1 MAGLSIFNIRR
12 KATKEERFRELFLS
26 MHPKLIRYAT
36 TLMGDA
42 DEAKDIV
49 SEVLGRA
56 WENFASLGDEAS
68 AWLYTATRNAC
79 LNRLKHLQVEQTHI
93 EAIVLA
99 TQADVDN
106 GYWEH
111 DAEGGSHCPKFAG
124 TYLHCSPSLLLGE
137 EDVSTSGG
145 ATGNQ
150 SRHGEETHQ
159 QGFADAERRNERL
172 TVIQSEAKT
181 SC

>member
-12 KATKEERFRELFLS
+12 KPTKEERFRELFLS

-49 SEVLGRA
+49 SEVFGRA
-56 WENFASLGDEAS
+56 WENFASLGDEVS

-79 LNRLKHLQVEQTHI
+79 LNRLKHLQVEQEHI

-111 DAEGGSHCPKFAG
+111 EALLQKAEAIAG
-124 TYLHCSPSLLLGE
+124 TYLHRSPPLLLGE

-145 ATGNQ
+145 GIGNQ

-159 QGFADAERRNERL
+159 QGFADAERRNESL
-172 TVIQSEAKT
+172 NLPIVS
-181 SC
+181 S

>member
-1 MAGLSIFNIRR
+1 MTIRSIFNI
-12 KATKEERFRELFLS
+12 KKKPSKEERFRELFLA

-49 SEVLGRA
+49 SEIFGRA
-56 WENFASLGDEAS
+56 WEEFDSLNEEAN

-79 LNRLKHLQVEQTHI
+79 LNRLKHLQMEQTHI

-106 GYWEH
+106 RYWEH
-111 DAEGGSHCPKFAG
+111 ETLLQKAEAIARS
-124 TYLHCSPSLLLGE
+124 
-137 EDVSTSGG
+137 
-145 ATGNQ
+145 
-150 SRHGEETHQ
+150 
-159 QGFADAERRNERL
+159 
-172 TVIQSEAKT
+172 
-181 SC
+181 

>member
-12 KATKEERFRELFLS
+12 KPTKEERFKELFLS
-26 MHPKLIRYAT
+26 MYPKLIRYAT

-49 SEVLGRA
+49 SEVFGRV
-56 WENFASLGDEAS
+56 WEEFDSLSADAN

-79 LNRLKHLQVEQTHI
+79 LNRLKHLKVEQTHI
-93 EAIVLA
+93 EAIVLT

-111 DAEGGSHCPKFAG
+111 EALLQKAEAIAQSLPEPTCTVLRLCYWEKK
-124 TYLHCSPSLLLGE
+124 TYRDVAEQLGISPDTVKKHISKALRMLRE
-137 EDVSTSGG
+137 EMKD
-145 ATGNQ
+145 
-150 SRHGEETHQ
+150 
-159 QGFADAERRNERL
+159 
-172 TVIQSEAKT
+172 
-181 SC
+181 

>member
-1 MAGLSIFNIRR
+1 MARLSIFNIR
-12 KATKEERFRELFLS
+12 KKPNKEERFRELFLA

-49 SEVLGRA
+49 SEVFGKA
-56 WENFASLGDEAS
+56 WENFSSLDDEAS
-68 AWLYTATRNAC
+68 SWLYTATRNGC
-79 LNRLKHLQVEQTHI
+79 LNRLKHLQVEQSHI

-111 DAEGGSHCPKFAG
+111 EALLQKAEAIARSLPEPTCTILRLCYWEKK
-124 TYLHCSPSLLLGE
+124 TYREVADQLGISPDTVKKHIGKALQMLRE
-137 EDVSTSGG
+137 EMKV
-145 ATGNQ
+145 
-150 SRHGEETHQ
+150 
-159 QGFADAERRNERL
+159 L
-172 TVIQSEAKT
+172 PM
-181 SC
+181 